1 MKSKKPAL
9 ISLTLLAILLAGA
22 VLVLSIGGDTLQ
34 ATQVKFIPKVM
45 DINNMGIVTAEI
57 KLEDETGVHIEDQI
71 DPDTVLL
78 EGAMIPLTT
87 RVELLPNGKPILF
100 VAEFDGNTLRN
111 YVISKIIHMGI
122 TRPHPWNPINV
133 HLRVTGELCD
143 EYGGT
148 PWEGDGT
155 VMISFGDVVPPPPPP
170 P

>member
-78 EGAMIPLTT
+78 EGAIAPLTT
-87 RVELLPNGKPILF
+87 QVVLLPNGKPILF
-100 VAEFDGNTLRN
+100 VA
-111 YVISKIIHMGI
+111 
-122 TRPHPWNPINV
+122 
-133 HLRVTGELCD
+133 
-143 EYGGT
+143 
-148 PWEGDGT
+148 
-155 VMISFGDVVPPPPPP
+155 
-170 P
+170 